1 MPTKIQAKIPSKLS
15 VPKVKIPKG
24 KGSSSTKLN
33 LKFNQKGGDGCPEGA
48 VLCVES
54 SATIVII
61 FLIGAIIGMFVY
73 FKFYDPYI
81 KNKELEGQLNKI
93 QQQTNQLQKQQ
104 ISLNQSQQSEPM
116 KSVVIN
122 ASYPTQQQYVARKEV
137 ERLVN
142 PLLPPERSY
151 VPNMGGL
158 PLNVGL
164 PSIQIP
170 TRGFVGGYQ
179 QVGLLYKKDAT
190 NPESNNETN
199 ILPLFGRPT
208 YTNSNRWNYYTA
220 SDKFHSLKIPIK
232 IKGRDSLDE
241 NGCDELFNDDTVQ
254 VHPYNGEFKVT
265 IYGYDTPKY
274 LPQIL

>member
-1 MPTKIQAKIPSKLS
+1 MPTKLSSKVPIKISPS
-15 VPKVKIPKG
+15 KVKIPKG
-24 KGSSSTKLN
+24 KGTSTTKVN
-33 LKFNQKGGDGCPEGA
+33 FKFNQKGGDGCPDGA
-48 VLCVES
+48 VLCIES
-54 SATIVII
+54 TATIVII

-73 FKFYDPYI
+73 FKFYDPYV
-81 KNKELEGQLNKI
+81 KNKDLEGQIQQI
-93 QQQTNQLQKQQ
+93 QQQTQQLAQQ
-104 ISLNQSQQSEPM
+104 HVQTQQTEGM
-116 KSVVIN
+116 GEVVIN
-122 ASYPTQQQYVARKEV
+122 ANYPTQRQYVVRKEV

-158 PLNVGL
+158 PLSVGL
-164 PSIQIP
+164 PSVQIP

-179 QVGLLYKKDAT
+179 QVGLLYKKDVT
-190 NPESNNETN
+190 NPESNAETN

-208 YTNSNRWNYYTA
+208 YTNSSRWNYYTS
-220 SDKFHSLKIPIK
+220 SDKFHSLKIPMK

-241 NGCDELFNDDTVQ
+241 NGCDELFTDDVVN